1 MIEWLLYL
9 QLVHTYEGYSEKQN
23 PTEIQ
28 TAGCAMRVFAL
39 KYHPEYDDIFVTGGW
54 ENHLKVDISILS
66 QNHTKWSHVYHL
78 KIILLYERVSKN
90 YPYINKNL
98 MVI

>member
-1 MIEWLLYL
+1 MLRVLVIVL

-54 ENHLKVDISILS
+54 ENHLKVGGC
-66 QNHTKWSHVYHL
+66 KWMIFQEITL
-78 KIILLYERVSKN
+78 
-90 YPYINKNL
+90 
-98 MVI
+98 

>member
-1 MIEWLLYL
+1 MIEGLLYL

-54 ENHLKVDISILS
+54 ENHLKVDISVIS
-66 QNHTKWSHVYHL
+66 QNGRSRK
-78 KIILLYERVSKN
+78 
-90 YPYINKNL
+90 
-98 MVI
+98 VISCYR